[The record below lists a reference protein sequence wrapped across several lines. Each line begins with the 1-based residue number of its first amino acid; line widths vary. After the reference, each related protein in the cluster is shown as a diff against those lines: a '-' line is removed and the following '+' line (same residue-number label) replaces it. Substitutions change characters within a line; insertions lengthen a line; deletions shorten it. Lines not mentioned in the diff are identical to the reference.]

1 MFDKKVAYA
10 SNFTC
15 YTLYILIFQKEL
27 MQVSQT
33 NCCKSI
39 NRANKDEYLRQE
51 KVLDTI
57 IYHAAFK
64 KSTTESKCDI
74 AEMYRLLTNITESL
88 KSSHKVIEHLEN
100 ALPLFLPQDTFP

>member
-1 MFDKKVAYA
+1 
-10 SNFTC
+10 
-15 YTLYILIFQKEL
+15 L
-27 MQVSQT
+27 
-33 NCCKSI
+33 I
-39 NRANKDEYLRQE
+39 NRTNKDEYLRQE
-51 KVLDTI
+51 RCLTPYFIMLPSRRKAKVQ
-57 IYHAAFK
+57 